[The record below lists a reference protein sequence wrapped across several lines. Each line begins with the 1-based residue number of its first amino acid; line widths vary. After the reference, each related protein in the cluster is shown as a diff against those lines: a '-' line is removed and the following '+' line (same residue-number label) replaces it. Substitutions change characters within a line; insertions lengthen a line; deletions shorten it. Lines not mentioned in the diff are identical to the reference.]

1 MRFSHLD
8 TMDTADRRNTKNQ
21 NSPRSTYYIGKLM
34 VFSCPPK
41 MIFLMNNYRL
51 NDNNILFIS
60 HIYSTRLIC
69 MTLIACFIFDIKKY
83 QEKEQ
88 LTAAHRNE
96 KYLSNSV
103 CCDVARVCGG
113 SCKIFLDFGSVVDKD
128 FVSGLA
134 ERASTRSKTPTTN
147 ADHAR
152 NSRVLNLRARCR
164 R

>member
-1 MRFSHLD
+1 MS
-8 TMDTADRRNTKNQ
+8 
-21 NSPRSTYYIGKLM
+21 
-34 VFSCPPK
+34 
-41 MIFLMNNYRL
+41 NYRL

-83 QEKEQ
+83 QEKEH

-113 SCKIFLDFGSVVDKD
+113 SCKIFLDFGSLVAK
-128 FVSGLA
+128 
-134 ERASTRSKTPTTN
+134 RNPSKTSSPGSRNEQALEANDDHQRRACPQLPCPQYSRALLSLNGAHEAPAAEPAVKMATRALLLARQPPPT
-147 ADHAR
+147 
-152 NSRVLNLRARCR
+152 S
-164 R
+164 

>member
-1 MRFSHLD
+1 
-8 TMDTADRRNTKNQ
+8 
-21 NSPRSTYYIGKLM
+21 
-34 VFSCPPK
+34 
-41 MIFLMNNYRL
+41 
-51 NDNNILFIS
+51 
-60 HIYSTRLIC
+60 

-83 QEKEQ
+83 QEKEH

-134 ERASTRSKTPTTN
+134 ERASTRSKRRPPTPSMPATPMSSIFSRVAVAEWSARGARGGTCRKDGNPRFPTRPAASSYIVAMAGASDTVDATTPTRT
-147 ADHAR
+147 HEV
-152 NSRVLNLRARCR
+152 SLHSVRAC
-164 R
+164 

>member
-1 MRFSHLD
+1 
-8 TMDTADRRNTKNQ
+8 
-21 NSPRSTYYIGKLM
+21 
-34 VFSCPPK
+34 
-41 MIFLMNNYRL
+41 
-51 NDNNILFIS
+51 
-60 HIYSTRLIC
+60 

-83 QEKEQ
+83 QEKEH

-134 ERASTRSKTPTTN
+134 ERASTRSKRRPPTPSMPATPVSSIFARVAVAEWSARGARGGTCRKDGNPRFPTRPAASSYIVAMAGASDTVDTTTPTRTYEVSL
-147 ADHAR
+147 H
-152 NSRVLNLRARCR
+152 SVRAC
-164 R
+164 